1 MTITECSDLDMNV
14 IHIPVVVMYDPTPSI
29 LIGATVTVMTSLG
42 CTTTCTL
49 VVEVITEIRVSLL
62 RVILTL

>member
-1 MTITECSDLDMNV
+1 
-14 IHIPVVVMYDPTPSI
+14 MYDPTPSI

-62 RVILTL
+62 SVILTL

>member
-1 MTITECSDLDMNV
+1 
-14 IHIPVVVMYDPTPSI
+14 MYDPTPSI

-42 CTTTCTL
+42 CTITCTL

-62 RVILTL
+62 RLILTL

>member
-1 MTITECSDLDMNV
+1 
-14 IHIPVVVMYDPTPSI
+14 MYNPTPSI

-42 CTTTCTL
+42 CISPTTTCTL
-49 VVEVITEIRVSLL
+49 VEEVITEIKVSLL